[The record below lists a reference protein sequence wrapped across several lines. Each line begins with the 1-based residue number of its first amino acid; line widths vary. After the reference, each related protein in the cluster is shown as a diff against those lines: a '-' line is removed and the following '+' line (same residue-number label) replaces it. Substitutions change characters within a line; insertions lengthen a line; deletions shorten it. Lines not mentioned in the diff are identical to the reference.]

1 MLYYKIFNFQIHPTI
16 YILSGQYIFI
26 EHLDVVAYFSQKGA
40 VFMAVAIEFDSS
52 WLDGFFQ
59 KIEDDGPWGNWD
71 LYKLA
76 IEVEKHTVIEDFEG
90 LQAPKHLP
98 NLTPL
103 PHQIEVAK
111 QVIENMNGKAILA
124 DEVGLGKT
132 IEAGLIL
139 KEYMIRGL
147 VKKVL
152 ILVPA
157 SLVSQW
163 ASELTSK
170 FYIPAVAQKKSYVW
184 EQCDVVVSSIDT
196 AKRNP
201 HRDIIFGLDYD
212 LIIIDE
218 AHKLK
223 NNKTKNYEFVQSL
236 KKKFCLLLTATPIQN
251 RISEIFNLVSLLKP
265 GHLGNETVF
274 YEKYKRDSRSLND
287 DQHLKEL
294 VNKVMIRNR
303 RADTGIEWTERHV
316 ETIPIQF
323 SAGEKALYDAVSELR
338 SEDNWMATSAFS
350 VMTLQREAC
359 SSREAVFVT
368 LKNMLNK
375 KEDPSP
381 YFQAQIESLI
391 EKVQAVQMN
400 SKAEKALELIKKIDD
415 KVIIFTE
422 YRATQLY
429 LQWFLK
435 QNGITSVPFRGGFK
449 RGKKDWMRELFQKHA
464 QVLIATEAGGEGIN
478 LQFCHHII
486 NFDLP
491 WNPMRLE
498 QRIGRVH
505 RLGQEQDVH
514 IYNFATKDTV
524 EEHVLKLLHEKIALF
539 EKVIGDLDDI
549 LTKLEFGNFE
559 DYLVDIFGHSTSEG
573 EMRIKMDNLNSMI
586 QLAEEIKESE
596 SSAAAGNSSIS

>member
-1 MLYYKIFNFQIHPTI
+1 MTVQ
-16 YILSGQYIFI
+16 
-26 EHLDVVAYFSQKGA
+26 
-40 VFMAVAIEFDSS
+40 IEFDSS
-52 WLDGFFQ
+52 WQDEFLNRM
-59 KIEDDGPWGNWD
+59 ENDGPWGNWE
-71 LYKLA
+71 LFKLA
-76 IEVEKHTVIEDFEG
+76 IEIEEHLVIPEFEG
-90 LQAPKHLP
+90 LQAPKHLS

-103 PHQIEVAK
+103 PHQLEVAK

-157 SLVSQW
+157 SLVTQW
-163 ASELTSK
+163 AFELNTK
-170 FYIPAVAQKKSYVW
+170 FFIPAMTQRKSYIW
-184 EQCDVVVSSIDT
+184 EQADVVVSSIDT

-201 HRDIIFGLDYD
+201 HRDIIFKQDYD

-251 RISEIFNLVSLLKP
+251 RIEEIFNLVSLLKP
-265 GHLGNETVF
+265 GHLGNEAAF

-287 DQHLKEL
+287 DEHLKEL

-303 RADTGIEWTERHV
+303 RSDTGIEWTKRQV
-316 ETIPIQF
+316 ETIAIEF
-323 SAGEKALYDAVSELR
+323 TKEERDLYESVTSLR
-338 SEDNWMATSAFS
+338 NEGDWLNTSSFS

-359 SSREAVFVT
+359 SSREAVFYT
-368 LKNMLNK
+368 LKNMLQRKENPSKQFEDQIMSLVK
-375 KEDPSP
+375 KVE
-381 YFQAQIESLI
+381 
-391 EKVQAVQMN
+391 AVTTN
-400 SKAEKALELIKKIDD
+400 SKANKALELIKQIDD

-435 QNGITSVPFRGGFK
+435 QHGISSVPFRGGFK
-449 RGKKDWMRELFQKHA
+449 RGKKDWMRELFQKNV

-498 QRIGRVH
+498 QRIGRIH
-505 RLGQEQDVH
+505 RLGQEKDVH

-524 EEHVLKLLHEKIALF
+524 EEHILKLLYEKIQLF

-549 LTKLEFGNFE
+549 LTRLEFGNIE
-559 DYLVDIFGHSTSEG
+559 DHLIDIFGKSSSEG
-573 EMRIKMDNLNSMI
+573 EMRIKMDNLTAMI
-586 QLAEEIKESE
+586 QFAEEMKGESLH
-596 SSAAAGNSSIS
+596 AATGNS

>member
-1 MLYYKIFNFQIHPTI
+1 MTLEIN
-16 YILSGQYIFI
+16 
-26 EHLDVVAYFSQKGA
+26 
-40 VFMAVAIEFDSS
+40 FDSS
-52 WLDGFFQ
+52 WQDEMAGR
-59 KIEDDGPWGNWD
+59 IENDGPWGNWE

-76 IEVEKHTVIEDFEG
+76 VEIEKHTIIPEFEG
-90 LQAPKHLP
+90 LQAPSHLP
-98 NLTPL
+98 ELTPL
-103 PHQIEVAK
+103 PHQLEVAK
-111 QVIENMNGKAILA
+111 QVVENMNGKAILA

-163 ASELTSK
+163 AMELNTK
-170 FYIPAVAQKKSYVW
+170 FHIPAIAQKKSYVW

-196 AKRNP
+196 AKRVP
-201 HRDIIFGLDYD
+201 HRDIINNLNYD

-223 NNKTKNYEFVQSL
+223 NNKTKNYEFVQNL
-236 KKKFCLLLTATPIQN
+236 KKRFCLLLTATPIQN
-251 RISEIFNLVSLLKP
+251 RIEEIFNLVSLLKP
-265 GHLGNETVF
+265 GHLGSETAF
-274 YEKYKRDSRSLND
+274 FDKYKKDARSVND
-287 DQHLKEL
+287 DEHLREL

-303 RADTGIEWTERHV
+303 RADTGIEWTKRHV

-323 SAGEKALYDAVSELR
+323 SEQERALYDSIQSLRGSESGLN
-338 SEDNWMATSAFS
+338 SSQFS
-350 VMTLQREAC
+350 LMTLQREAC
-359 SSREAVFVT
+359 SSREAVFYT
-368 LKNMLNK
+368 LRNMLQRQEN
-375 KEDPSP
+375 PSVG
-381 YFQAQIESLI
+381 FQNTIAQLI
-391 EKVQAVQMN
+391 KRVEAVTKN
-400 SKAEKALELIKKIDD
+400 SKAEKALELIQQIDD

-449 RGKKDWMRELFQKHA
+449 RGKKDWMRELFQKNV

-478 LQFCHHII
+478 LQFCSHII

-498 QRIGRVH
+498 QRIGRIH
-505 RLGQEQDVH
+505 RLGQEKDVK

-524 EEHVLKLLHEKIALF
+524 EEHVLKLLYEKINLF
-539 EKVIGDLDDI
+539 EKVIGELDDI
-549 LTKLEFGNFE
+549 LTKLEFGNIE
-559 DYLVDIFGHSTSEG
+559 DHLTDIFGKSASDG
-573 EMRIKMDNLNSMI
+573 EIRIKIENLTSMI
-586 QLAEEIKESE
+586 QFAEEMKEGNQR
-596 SSAAAGNSSIS
+596 AATGNP

>member
-1 MLYYKIFNFQIHPTI
+1 
-16 YILSGQYIFI
+16 
-26 EHLDVVAYFSQKGA
+26 
-40 VFMAVAIEFDSS
+40 MAVEIEFDSS

-359 SSREAVFVT
+359 SSREAVFIT

-375 KEDPSP
+375 KEEPSP

-400 SKAEKALELIKKIDD
+400 SKAEKALELIKKIND